1 MLLAGAAIELAGTRA
16 VMICLAAMFALL
28 ALPYLLAPAHEAVR
42 AARPASPNNRESSR

>member
-28 ALPYLLAPAHEAVR
+28 ALPYLLAPPTRRFAR
-42 AARPASPNNRESSR
+42 APRLANNRESSR